1 MAQMLQK
8 VITLIKAA
16 LRMCTLPRQR
26 RTNHRTSPFHDP
38 SVVRDAG
45 QRRLEFWSCPLL
57 GESCSRPDPGLTPT
71 EVCSA
76 EEQIHLSPR
85 MTEGEEFVCL
95 GSHNQV
101 PGTFSSH
108 SSGGWKS
115 RSRFDMALV
124 LASETRISRDT
135 QKTTGIQDLH
145 SFPNIYKI
153 FLKLRSDFLSA

>member
-1 MAQMLQK
+1 MESLGVTGFPTRFQAILMSLK
-8 VITLIKAA
+8 
-16 LRMCTLPRQR
+16 
-26 RTNHRTSPFHDP
+26 
-38 SVVRDAG
+38 
-45 QRRLEFWSCPLL
+45 

-95 GSHNQV
+95 GDHNQV

-115 RSRFDMALV
+115 RSRYGQGWALGGLLQKPSHLLPV
-124 LASETRISRDT
+124 SSHALSSVIYRNRERERECMLSGVSFLMRTLPLLDEGPTLTISSN
-135 QKTTGIQDLH
+135 L
-145 SFPNIYKI
+145 N
-153 FLKLRSDFLSA
+153 